1 MKKVFSLML
10 CLLLFAAC
18 GDDKSVDDPTPDP
31 DPSQPTDPDDGGE
44 DQKPTLVT
52 AEMNPSLWVAVDAL
66 GRTIDPVQYKSKT
79 ERGDKTVGIFYFI
92 WMGSHGYDQAA
103 NWGELRPPSST
114 DVNSPYDIQ
123 KLLDEDMVNPAF
135 GPEHAFHHW
144 GEPYLGYYVANDEWV
159 IRKHAQMLTDAGVD
173 VLFFDVT
180 NSFTY
185 LDVVETICEVY
196 TEMREEGND
205 TPQFAFV
212 TNSNA
217 GETALTLY
225 RYIYL
230 KGVYKDLWFKWDG
243 KPLLLCNPDE
253 VSSTI
258 KNFFTLRHSWYLYNN
273 SSIDTWFEDGEDKWP
288 WGGMYPQ
295 QAGMHN
301 GERECVS
308 VMAAT
313 HPTSNIGRS
322 YNVETNVQPGTSA
335 QRSGEG
341 IYFKSQFE
349 RALSLDPKVLFFTG
363 WNEWVAQ
370 RFISHNGGDYMLGRP
385 LSPGGSYFVDQYNHE
400 FSRDMEPLRG
410 DFGDNYYYQ
419 LADYIRQ
426 FKGVDPQP
434 VYKRIDSIKIDG
446 TMDEWPYVQAAF
458 ADDQGDVTARSH
470 FGYGRVGT
478 LTNTTGRNDILETR
492 VTNDGTHV
500 YFYVKTANTI
510 SSYKNEKWMRLFI
523 TVKGK
528 ESTQQWEGFHFVV
541 NNTVN
546 SEKTTQLESCTGDWN
561 WSKKADIP
569 YALKG
574 NEMELA
580 IPMADL
586 GITNPNEFTL
596 DFKWIDNAVN
606 DGDIQECLSD
616 GDSAPNGR
624 FRYRYQF
631 KKN

>member
-1 MKKVFSLML
+1 ML

-18 GDDKSVDDPTPDP
+18 GDDKSADSPSPDP

-52 AEMNPSLWVAVDAL
+52 AEMNPSQWVAVDAL
-66 GRTIDPVQYKSKT
+66 GRTIDPVQYKSKE

-92 WMGSHGYDQAA
+92 WMGSHGYDQPA
-103 NWGELRPPSST
+103 NWGELRPPSAT
-114 DVNSPYDIQ
+114 DVKSPYDIQ
-123 KLLDEDMVNPAF
+123 KLLDENMADPAF

-144 GEPYLGYYVANDEWV
+144 GEPYLGYYVANDKWV

-173 VLFFDVT
+173 VLFLDVT

-185 LDVVETICEVY
+185 LDVVETMCEVF

-212 TNSNA
+212 TNSNPN
-217 GETALTLY
+217 TTTLTLY
-225 RYIYL
+225 RNIYL
-230 KGVYKDLWFKWDG
+230 KGSYKDLWFKWEG

-258 KNFFTLRHSWYLYNN
+258 KSFFTIRHSWYLYNDSN
-273 SSIDTWFEDGEDKWP
+273 IDTWFGSGEDKWP

-322 YNVETNVQPGTSA
+322 YNVETNMQPGSSA
-335 QRSGEG
+335 QKSGEG

-349 RALSLDPKVLFFTG
+349 RALSLDPKLLFFTG

-370 RFISHNGGDYMLGRP
+370 RFVSHNGGDYMLGRP
-385 LSPGGSYFVDQYNHE
+385 LPPGGSYFVDQYNHE

-419 LADYIRQ
+419 LSDFIRQ

-434 VYKRIDSIKIDG
+434 VYNRTDTIKVDG
-446 TMDEWPYVQAAF
+446 KMDEWPYIQAAF
-458 ADDQGDVTARSH
+458 ADDQGDITPRSH
-470 FGYGRVGT
+470 YGYGRVGT

-492 VTNDGTHV
+492 VTNDGTNV
-500 YFYVKTANTI
+500 YFYVKTATDI
-510 SSYKNEKWMRLFI
+510 SSYKSSKWMRLFI
-523 TVKGK
+523 TVKGN
-528 ESTQQWEGFHFVV
+528 ESAKQWEGFHFVV

-546 SEKTTQLESCTGDWN
+546 DEKTTQLESCTGDWS
-561 WSKKADIP
+561 WSKKADIQ
-569 YALKG
+569 YAVKG
-574 NEMELA
+574 KEMELA
-580 IPMADL
+580 IPMSDL

-596 DFKWIDNAVN
+596 DFKWIDNAV
-606 DGDIQECLSD
+606 DAGDIQECLSD

-631 KKN
+631 KNN